1 MSVNHYENFPVGSVL
16 LPKRLR
22 QPVHAIYHF
31 ARTAD
36 DYADEGNASNEE
48 RLASIAGLSQELD
61 IITAGKTPQT
71 PLMQKLNQEA
81 IQPYSLP
88 LASFY
93 DLLSAFSQDVVT
105 KRYQTFDELVDYCRR
120 SANPVGT
127 LLLHLYGVTGKEHF
141 AMSDAICSALQL
153 INFWQDVAVDWQK
166 NRVYIPQEDLIRFNV
181 SETDIANGN
190 INDNFRSLLKF
201 ECDRA
206 RAIMLSGAPL
216 GRYLKGRIGFELR
229 MIIQGGLCILDKLE
243 QNRYDVFNHRPVL
256 GWRDWIL
263 LTYNAVNFNLILSSH

>member
-48 RLASIAGLSQELD
+48 RLASLAGLSQELD
-61 IITAGKTPQT
+61 IIAAGKTPQT

-166 NRVYIPQEDLIRFNV
+166 NRVYIPQEDLIQFNV
-181 SETDIANGN
+181 SETNIANGN

-206 RAIMLSGAPL
+206 RTIMLSGAPL

-243 QNRYDVFNHRPVL
+243 QNRYDMFNHRPVL

>member
-48 RLASIAGLSQELD
+48 RLASLAGLSQELD

-166 NRVYIPQEDLIRFNV
+166 NRVYIPQEDLIQFNV
-181 SETDIANGN
+181 SETNIANGN

-206 RAIMLSGAPL
+206 RTIMLSGAPL

-263 LTYNAVNFNLILSSH
+263 LTYNAAKF